1 MQKCLTVIILQNNP
15 DWSQTLDH
23 PYRILITRGSESGK
37 TNVLLNIISHQ
48 EDIDK
53 I

>member
-23 PYRILITRGSESGK
+23 PYRILITGGSESGK